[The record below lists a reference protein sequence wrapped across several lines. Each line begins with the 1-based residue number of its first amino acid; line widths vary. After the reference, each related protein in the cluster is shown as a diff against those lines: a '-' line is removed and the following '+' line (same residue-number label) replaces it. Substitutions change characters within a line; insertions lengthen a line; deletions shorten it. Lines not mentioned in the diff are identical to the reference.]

1 MASSTYPLSTPRRRN
16 WKTELY
22 TNLSRVILI
31 LVCAFTLLPL
41 LWVFLSAFSNSPS
54 LYSATLIPKTLTL
67 DHFKDL
73 FVDTEFALW
82 LKNSAIVC
90 LGGSTLAMFL
100 TVSMAYAFS
109 RFKFWGRKNGLI
121 VLILIQMLPTTVTIV
136 AIYRML
142 DLLNLIDNLFGL
154 ILIYAGTTIPFN
166 AWLMRG
172 YFDSIP
178 HEMEEAAYVDGANRF
193 QAFIQIALPM
203 CLPMAVVVFIFNL
216 IAFYND
222 YILASIILSGTDH
235 YTIALGLRFFD
246 QQYAANW
253 SMFAAASLLGCL
265 PIMII
270 FYSLQK
276 YLVQGLTK
284 GAIKG

>member
-1 MASSTYPLSTPRRRN
+1 
-16 WKTELY
+16 
-22 TNLSRVILI
+22 
-31 LVCAFTLLPL
+31 
-41 LWVFLSAFSNSPS
+41 
-54 LYSATLIPKTLTL
+54 
-67 DHFKDL
+67 
-73 FVDTEFALW
+73 
-82 LKNSAIVC
+82 
-90 LGGSTLAMFL
+90 
-100 TVSMAYAFS
+100 
-109 RFKFWGRKNGLI
+109 
-121 VLILIQMLPTTVTIV
+121 
-136 AIYRML
+136 
-142 DLLNLIDNLFGL
+142 
-154 ILIYAGTTIPFN
+154 
-166 AWLMRG
+166 
-172 YFDSIP
+172 
-178 HEMEEAAYVDGANRF
+178 
-193 QAFIQIALPM
+193 
-203 CLPMAVVVFIFNL
+203 MAVVVFIFNL